1 MLLNDWLTPE
11 FIASIPYIEENEK
24 DKSQDIYYMLRMF
37 YGKRTVS
44 NEVDF
49 IIENSIDSIHLAN
62 AISDVFSSKWRTV
75 KSAIT
80 DSLPTTESVDTKT
93 ETTDNNIYGFNGDKA
108 PDYNNV
114 KTTEEHKTFDNLFE
128 MIEKNIEIQGK
139 LSYYRL
145 VINDIAHMLTCPIY
159 E

>member
-1 MLLNDWLTPE
+1 MLLNEWLTEE

-24 DKSQDIYYMLRMF
+24 DKAQDIYYMLKMF

-44 NEVDF
+44 NEVTF
-49 IIENSIDSIHLAN
+49 IVENNIDTIHLAN

-75 KSAIT
+75 KGAIT
-80 DSLPTTESVDTKT
+80 DSLPTTEYVDTKT
-93 ETTDNNIYGFNGDKA
+93 ETTDNNIYGYNGDKA
-108 PDYNNV
+108 PDYTNV
-114 KTTEEHKTFDNLFE
+114 KTTTEHKTFDNLFE
-128 MIEKNIEIQGK
+128 MIEKNVEIQSR

-145 VINDIAHMLTCPIY
+145 VINDIANMLTLLIY